1 VTRIPRSLAI
11 ALWPVSIV
19 YGLVVSAKNWMY
31 DAGWLKTKR
40 LRGTVISVG
49 NLTTGGTGKT
59 PMVLWLAQKFLAEG
73 KSVAILSRGYKGSGG
88 TSDEIE
94 LLRKRLGENVRFGVG
109 PDRYVTGTKLEAERN
124 VDVFLLDDGFQ
135 HRQLARDLDILM
147 LDGSRKLKNERL
159 LPSGFLREP
168 ILACRRADL
177 LVVSRNAEEMPIG
190 VEDIQKDR
198 LFYAQTRL
206 VRFRPLGAE
215 GAGPSEY
222 KQASTISRSPSFAFC
237 GVGNPDAFFADLVSW
252 RVELVGERAFRDHHV
267 YSDLD
272 VEQLEAEADGVSAAD
287 FVTTEKDAANLARA
301 GQAFRRPVWVAVIN
315 FVFSAESELLAAI
328 ERVLREK
335 RGAAA

>member
-1 VTRIPRSLAI
+1 
-11 ALWPVSIV
+11 VSIV
-19 YGLVVSAKNWMY
+19 YGWVVRAKNLMY
-31 DAGWLKTKR
+31 DAGWLKAKR

-59 PMVLWLAQKFLAEG
+59 PMVLWLAERFLAEG

-94 LLRKRLGENVRFGVG
+94 LMRARLGDRVRFGVG
-109 PDRYVTGTKLEAERN
+109 ADRYASGSRLESEGR

-147 LDGSRKLKNERL
+147 LDGTRKLKNEWL
-159 LPSGFLREP
+159 LPSGSLREP
-168 ILACRRADL
+168 ISGCRRANL
-177 LVVSRNAEEMPIG
+177 LVVSRKFERPT
-190 VEDIQKDR
+190 VEAKDTQTHHI
-198 LFYAQTRL
+198 FYAQTQL
-206 VRFRPLGAE
+206 VGFRRLGAASYDVKY
-215 GAGPSEY
+215 G
-222 KQASTISRSPSFAFC
+222 STISSAPSFAFC
-237 GVGNPDAFFADLVSW
+237 GIGNPEAFFADLVSW

-272 VEQLEAEADGVSAAD
+272 VESLEAEADRVSAAD
-287 FVTTEKDAANLARA
+287 FVTTEKDAANLALVGRN
-301 GQAFRRPVWVAVIN
+301 FRRPVWVAVID
-315 FVFSAESELLAAI
+315 FMISAESEFVAAI